1 MSDDIMNEERLA
13 FWAALAEAAPELGI
27 EASPGW
33 EKEIPLSRDGRVKF
47 KMSLSQDKTS
57 VYLVA
62 RSPEAKDWINANL
75 DGLAKGLRTVAGGA
89 TNEAAQGRWFRKDN
103 AKACVT
109 VRRQWPEAIR
119 WLRAQHMTFS
129 KAIQTLE
136 SQ

>member
-1 MSDDIMNEERLA
+1 MPHDIMNEERQA

-33 EKEIPLSRDGRVKF
+33 EKEIPLSRDGRVKI

-62 RSPEAKDWINANL
+62 RSPEAKDWVNANL
-75 DGLAKGLRTVAGGA
+75 EGLSKGLRTVAGEA
-89 TNEAAQGRWFRKDN
+89 TKEAAQGRWFRKDN
-103 AKACVT
+103 KNACVT

>member
-1 MSDDIMNEERLA
+1 MSHDIMNEERQA

-27 EASPGW
+27 ELGTGH
-33 EKEIPLSRDGRVKF
+33 EREIPLSRDGRVKI

-62 RSPEAKDWINANL
+62 RSPEAKDWVNANL
-75 DGLAKGLRTVAGGA
+75 EGLAKGLRTVAGAA

-103 AKACVT
+103 PKACVT

>member
-1 MSDDIMNEERLA
+1 MSHDIMNEERQS
-13 FWAALAEAAPELGI
+13 FWAALAEAAPELGV

-33 EKEIPLSRDGRVKF
+33 EKEIPLSRDVRVKF

-62 RSPEAKDWINANL
+62 RSPDAKAWINANL
-75 DGLAKGLRTVAGGA
+75 EELAKGLRTVAGGA

-103 AKACVT
+103 PKACVT

-119 WLRAQHMTFS
+119 WLCAQHMTFS